1 MEVIK
6 RREDLERRLSEF
18 NKHKHTLG
26 NMINEGFFEKSLQKK
41 YKVPNSHAPLNE
53 TLFATSHT
61 RKQLRAPSHVKGN
74 PANSKY
80 SIKLK
85 ISELEKE
92 SVLQKTLQTEL
103 FREIDVSV
111 GGSLIKSMKST

>member
-6 RREDLERRLSEF
+6 RREDLERRLSDF
-18 NKHKHTLG
+18 NKYKHTLG

-61 RKQLRAPSHVKGN
+61 RKHLRAPSLVEGH
-74 PANSKY
+74 PSNSKH
-80 SIKLK
+80 SIELK
-85 ISELEKE
+85 IKESEKE
-92 SVLQKTLQTEL
+92 SILHKTLQTES
-103 FREIDVSV
+103 FREVDVSV
-111 GGSLIKSMKST
+111 GGSLIKSIKFS